1 MREGR
6 LEGVIH
12 QFLELQSWDLQL
24 FFFFLFNGQFTV
36 RSSEVKFYIPTKVI
50 ASNDYGIDFKGS
62 TKQYVI
68 AAELGEGDTL
78 WKEVA

>member
-1 MREGR
+1 MR
-6 LEGVIH
+6 
-12 QFLELQSWDLQL
+12 
-24 FFFFLFNGQFTV
+24 
-36 RSSEVKFYIPTKVI
+36 FYIPTKVI